1 MVRVFY
7 KYETLF
13 EEVIQLTE
21 PILELECEKIERL
34 ERQYQESIAKL
45 TAQKDAELFQ
55 KDEALSQKDEALSQK
70 DEALSQKDEEIA
82 ILKKMLWVLQN
93 PQNGEKGQ

>member
-55 KDEALSQKDEALSQK
+55 KDEALSQKDE
-70 DEALSQKDEEIA
+70 EIA